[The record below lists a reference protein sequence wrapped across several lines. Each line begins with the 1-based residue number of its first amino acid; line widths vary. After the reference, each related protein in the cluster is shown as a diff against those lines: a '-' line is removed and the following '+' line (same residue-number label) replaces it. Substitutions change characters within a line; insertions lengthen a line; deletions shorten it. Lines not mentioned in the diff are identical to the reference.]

1 MAAAAKGAREQI
13 AFYASTPAY
22 RPVLELHG
30 WGDLQPELN
39 TLSKRGEWEKMGEL
53 IDDDVLNAFAV
64 VAPLDEVAT
73 EVRNRFDDIVDRF
86 SFYTPYKADPEIWK
100 VRAGRLPLGL
110 APTGEGGTA
119 ATPCALDARVRLHS
133 MWLEDGK
140 VPNWA
145 EQVTAIATAV
155 SSLALLSAIGAVI
168 FAARQARETRI
179 GRQAE
184 TAVEFFRRWN
194 ESSLEETRR
203 LVAQFETNEALRDA
217 MVRFIAEN
225 SQSAYVL
232 YRELDY
238 FEQLG
243 ALEKH
248 GGFDFE
254 LIRSFL
260 GQRLIDR
267 WEMWQ
272 PTIEVIGGRSAYPM
286 FDRLVA
292 KVRAA
297 G

>member
-1 MAAAAKGAREQI
+1 
-13 AFYASTPAY
+13 
-22 RPVLELHG
+22 
-30 WGDLQPELN
+30 
-39 TLSKRGEWEKMGEL
+39 
-53 IDDDVLNAFAV
+53 
-64 VAPLDEVAT
+64 
-73 EVRNRFDDIVDRF
+73 
-86 SFYTPYKADPEIWK
+86 
-100 VRAGRLPLGL
+100 
-110 APTGEGGTA
+110 
-119 ATPCALDARVRLHS
+119 
-133 MWLEDGK
+133 
-140 VPNWA
+140 
-145 EQVTAIATAV
+145 V

-203 LVAQFETNEALRDA
+203 LVAQFETSEALRDA

-225 SQSAYVL
+225 SERAYVL

-248 GGFDFE
+248 GGFDFQ
-254 LIRSFL
+254 LVRSLL

-267 WEMWQ
+267 WEMWL
-272 PTIEVIGGRSAYPM
+272 PTIEAIGGRSAYPM
-286 FDRLVA
+286 FDQLVA

>member
-1 MAAAAKGAREQI
+1 M
-13 AFYASTPAY
+13 P
-22 RPVLELHG
+22 
-30 WGDLQPELN
+30 D
-39 TLSKRGEWEKMGEL
+39 
-53 IDDDVLNAFAV
+53 
-64 VAPLDEVAT
+64 
-73 EVRNRFDDIVDRF
+73 
-86 SFYTPYKADPEIWK
+86 
-100 VRAGRLPLGL
+100 
-110 APTGEGGTA
+110 
-119 ATPCALDARVRLHS
+119 
-133 MWLEDGK
+133 
-140 VPNWA
+140 WA

-155 SSLALLSAIGAVI
+155 SALALLSAIGAVI
-168 FAARQARETRI
+168 FAAKQARETRI

-194 ESSLEETRR
+194 EAPLEETRR
-203 LVAQFETNEALRDA
+203 LVAQFETPDGLRDA

-225 SQSAYVL
+225 SERAYVL

-254 LIRSFL
+254 LIRSLL

-272 PTIEVIGGRSAYPM
+272 PTIESMGGRAAYPM
-286 FDRLVA
+286 FGELVA

>member
-1 MAAAAKGAREQI
+1 M
-13 AFYASTPAY
+13 
-22 RPVLELHG
+22 
-30 WGDLQPELN
+30 
-39 TLSKRGEWEKMGEL
+39 
-53 IDDDVLNAFAV
+53 
-64 VAPLDEVAT
+64 
-73 EVRNRFDDIVDRF
+73 
-86 SFYTPYKADPEIWK
+86 
-100 VRAGRLPLGL
+100 
-110 APTGEGGTA
+110 
-119 ATPCALDARVRLHS
+119 
-133 MWLEDGK
+133 
-140 VPNWA
+140 PNWA

-203 LVAQFETNEALRDA
+203 LVAQFETPEALRDA

-225 SQSAYVL
+225 SERAYVL

-248 GGFDFE
+248 GGIDFE
-254 LIRSFL
+254 LVRSLL

-272 PTIEVIGGRSAYPM
+272 PTIEAIGGRSTYPM
-286 FDRLVA
+286 FDQLVA

-297 G
+297 E